1 MNQGT
6 IISGTCR
13 LCDIIP
19 ALLEECIERGLHSMA
34 VNDAERIVSRSEYE
48 TDDAHDVSFRLADLL
63 DGDLPEGMFFGAHP
77 DDGADLGYWREL

>member
-19 ALLEECIERGLHSMA
+19 ALLEECNRRGIISPT
-34 VNDAERIVSRSEYE
+34 V
-48 TDDAHDVSFRLADLL
+48 DDASWIVRNSDFNTGIADDVSFELSDLL
-63 DGDLPEGMFFGAHP
+63 GEGLPEGMFFGAHP
-77 DDGADLGYWREL
+77 DDGADLGYWNEP